1 MTYAEL
7 KTQIANY
14 LNRSDLTNVLD
25 DFIKH
30 TEAEVNRKLRHKDM
44 MKRVTAVAD
53 TQYVQLPGDW
63 LGAVNI
69 DIQNTNPT
77 VNLKQISLESMDD
90 YRTAND
96 DPSGQPRYFAVDG
109 DTLELAPTPNKE
121 YTLQMV
127 YYAELPSLNSTNT
140 ENFLSRTAPDVYLY
154 GALKHASIYLME
166 DQRIPLFVQ
175 YFEKAME
182 ELRMQ
187 QAKAEYHKGSLILK
201 RRTYGKPKS
210 LNYYY
215 KS

>member
-1 MTYAEL
+1 MNYTEL
-7 KTQIANY
+7 KTQIENY

-77 VNLKQISLESMDD
+77 VNLKQLSLESMDD

-96 DPSGQPRYFAVDG
+96 DPTGQPKYFAVESWQTKIKNPDI
-109 DTLELAPTPNKE
+109 DKIITLVIDL
-121 YTLQMV
+121 
-127 YYAELPSLNSTNT
+127 
-140 ENFLSRTAPDVYLY
+140 FLR
-154 GALKHASIYLME
+154 KFI
-166 DQRIPLFVQ
+166 I
-175 YFEKAME
+175 
-182 ELRMQ
+182 
-187 QAKAEYHKGSLILK
+187 LIK
-201 RRTYGKPKS
+201 F
-210 LNYYY
+210 
-215 KS
+215 